1 MQKLNFDTGVK
12 RFQVNGDAV
21 LEFNPSDM
29 NIYTRFL
36 DAADKI
42 SKIEEDLVA
51 KGKDVSEADG
61 EAVIR
66 LMSEADTKIKNLLR
80 SIFGEQN
87 DFDKIFGGVNAMAV
101 ATNGERVITN
111 FMVAITPIIE
121 DGAKSYAKAKAAAAV
136 GQANLNRAQRR
147 AKR

>member
-1 MQKLNFDTGVK
+1 MQKLNFDNGMQ
-12 RFQVNGDAV
+12 RFQVNGNAV

-29 NIYTRFL
+29 NVYSRFL

-42 SKIEEDLVA
+42 GKIEEGLVS
-51 KGKDVSEADG
+51 KGKSISEADG

-66 LMSEADTKIKNLLR
+66 LMAEADAEVKKILR

-87 DFDKIFGGVNAMAV
+87 DFDKIFGGVNVMAV

-111 FMVAITPIIE
+111 FMVAITPIVE
-121 DGAKSYAKAKAAAAV
+121 EGAKSYAKAKAAAVA

-147 AKR
+147 SKK